1 MRGVRV
7 LASIALVISLAACS
21 KSAKRGS
28 GDTTEGME
36 TGQGNI
42 PLASAGGEL
51 PDIGF
56 AFDSSA
62 LSAKAQA
69 TLKDSARYLLDTKKA
84 VQIEGHCDERG
95 TSEYNL
101 ALGERRAR
109 AAYDY
114 LRSLGVRKDQM
125 STISY
130 GEELP
135 LDPGH
140 DEEAWSKN
148 RRAHFATKR

>member
-1 MRGVRV
+1 MSGARLISVAF
-7 LASIALVISLAACS
+7 ASALLVSCS
-21 KSAKRGS
+21 SSGKSGS
-28 GDTTEGME
+28 GAEDGMGE
-36 TGQGNI
+36 GNI
-42 PLASAGGEL
+42 PVASPGSEL
-51 PDIGF
+51 KDARF

-62 LSAKAQA
+62 LDSSAQSA
-69 TLKDSARYLLDTKKA
+69 LKENARWLNDNPSRK
-84 VQIEGHCDERG
+84 VVVEGHCDERG

-101 ALGERRAR
+101 ALGERRSR

-114 LRSLGVRKDQM
+114 LRSLGVSKDRM

-140 DEEAWSKN
+140 DEGAWAQN
-148 RRAHFATKR
+148 RRAHFSLK